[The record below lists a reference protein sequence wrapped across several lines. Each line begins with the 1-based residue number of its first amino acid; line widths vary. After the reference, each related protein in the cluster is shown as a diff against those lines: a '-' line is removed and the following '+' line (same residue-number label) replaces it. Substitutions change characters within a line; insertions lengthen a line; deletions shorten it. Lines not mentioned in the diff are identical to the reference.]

1 MRFEGDP
8 GPVSAALRERLA
20 PGGVLRAGIN
30 LSNFL
35 LVSARS
41 ADGGPAEAELQRQEA
56 DRERAEERRTVQAT
70 KTLFVDA
77 LYRAKRLNGDAAF
90 DMVDMADL
98 ESLLRLAGGIT
109 ERRLSRGSD
118 AP

>member
-1 MRFEGDP
+1 MIR
-8 GPVSAALRERLA
+8 SREHGAMVPREQPDNRGL
-20 PGGVLRAGIN
+20 GEVLERA
-30 LSNFL
+30 
-35 LVSARS
+35 

-77 LYRAKRLNGDAAF
+77 LYRAKRLNGDVAF

-118 AP
+118 SP

>member
-1 MRFEGDP
+1 MIR
-8 GPVSAALRERLA
+8 SRENGAMVPREQPDSRGL
-20 PGGVLRAGIN
+20 GEVLERA
-30 LSNFL
+30 
-35 LVSARS
+35 